1 MSSMNRPR
9 PSVRS
14 TVWTV
19 VAMLLAVSLAG
30 CGKGRVE
37 DSQVVARVNADDISV
52 HQLNFAIAQAPKK
65 IASTGERD
73 VLLEKMI
80 DRQLAVQQSLAQGL
94 DRRPEVMVRLE
105 EARRDILAAAYADE
119 VSARTE
125 APVEDAAA
133 KYYAAHPGLFAKRK
147 IYRLREVSIP
157 VESTV
162 AAEVLARL
170 ERKQRITDIIA
181 WLRQQP
187 GRFTDQLALRPA
199 EQLPIEV
206 VDRLSRMNSGDTVA
220 FRLPRALLIYEV
232 LSAEAAPL
240 NWMAAAPIIRA
251 HLAKQ
256 KGSAALGEEL
266 KQLRAT
272 AKITRMAPESLKA
285 PAG

>member
-1 MSSMNRPR
+1 MSALNLQRQSAQGR
-9 PSVRS
+9 VR
-14 TVWTV
+14 VV
-19 VAMLLAVSLAG
+19 VALLLAVSLAG
-30 CGKGRVE
+30 CGKSRVE
-37 DSQVVARVNADDISV
+37 EGQVVTRVNSDDISV
-52 HQLNFAIAQAPKK
+52 HQLNFAIAQAPGK
-65 IASTGERD
+65 ITSISERD
-73 VLLEKMI
+73 LLLEKMI

-119 VSARTE
+119 ISAKTE
-125 APVEDAAA
+125 APAEDAAA

-157 VESTV
+157 AESAA
-162 AAEVLARL
+162 AAEALARL

-187 GRFTDQLALRPA
+187 GRFSDQLALRPA

-206 VDRLSRMNSGDTVA
+206 VDRLSRLSPGDTIA
-220 FRLPRALLIYEV
+220 FRLPRALVIYEV

-240 NWMAAAPIIRA
+240 NWKAAVPIIRA

-256 KGSAALGEEL
+256 QGSAALGEEL
-266 KQLRAT
+266 KRLRAA
-272 AKITRMAPESLKA
+272 AKIIRMAPA
-285 PAG
+285 GQMTPAG